1 MLVPVLFS
9 SECFEA
15 IKESLFTIKENAF
28 TVYEDLQKKKKPVS
42 RFEKCFAFTML
53 SYWGELL
60 MWLNK
65 LWEISP
71 FLQKPKNM
79 KSYTL
84 IYFVKT
90 GSVGM
95 NALKDMHLK
104 RGPTSS
110 RLRLQRLTWLTQGS
124 NAGGDWKVLM
134 FLF

>member
-28 TVYEDLQKKKKPVS
+28 TVYEDLQKKKASVAVW
-42 RFEKCFAFTML
+42 EMLCFHNVKL
-53 SYWGELL
+53 LRELL

-95 NALKDMHLK
+95 NALKGMHLK

-110 RLRLQRLTWLTQGS
+110 RLRLQRITWLTQGS
-124 NAGGDWKVLM
+124 DAGGGWKVLL